1 MPSSWLG
8 PADGDYQSF
17 TPARG
22 DLLEVKV
29 VDGEGAEQGTLLV
42 AVVSRQACHGPGEAF
57 EGHCLGASDE
67 CYRYWITEG
76 EGRHLRESGLYHLC
90 FKSIAECRIWRGK
103 KEVVHTDHFRFV
115 TPSDLKEGKIRWART
130 RDVKAE
136 ILGQLAKFE
145 AKYPVARP
153 RRKGAGVPKAEGGE
167 GGGKASLSASEE
179 NPSSSSSDSSEEEEL
194 VKKMA
199 KLQAELKAAEK
210 LVSDKR
216 GVKAKKKA
224 MKAMKAKEKDAGDTG
239 RRARSKSPVAKDKE
253 KTRHK
258 KKKDKEDGEKEARDK
273 KRRRESPSDAGGEK
287 RRKKKK
293 EKKSRSTKG
302 KKEKDSPSGE
312 EESMDAGLFRSHTGK
327 KDTKNKG
334 MKDRGPFGSGPP
346 VQFKDGESSESES
359 GEDSVFREA
368 PAGSTSLRLLLKM
381 KEGAAR
387 ELVGANNEEGATPPL
402 ASHFVLTVLMPQ
414 LGPKAS
420 LRTQRELRTLA
431 KGLDLLARGE
441 TSQCADLLGQRIKA
455 LETAAQGHW
464 MSAFRHLHIAGERRG
479 GVYLAREFLLE
490 QKVRKYDKHKF
501 PPIPPGGK
509 RKDQARDRLERTV
522 KEVMADKAVWR
533 RLCTQLLSNGVR
545 AAQLWGECW
554 PVSWSRKGTSGVVHP
569 VRCRRKICFL
579 YR

>member
-1 MPSSWLG
+1 M
-8 PADGDYQSF
+8 
-17 TPARG
+17 
-22 DLLEVKV
+22 
-29 VDGEGAEQGTLLV
+29 
-42 AVVSRQACHGPGEAF
+42 
-57 EGHCLGASDE
+57 
-67 CYRYWITEG
+67 
-76 EGRHLRESGLYHLC
+76 
-90 FKSIAECRIWRGK
+90 
-103 KEVVHTDHFRFV
+103 
-115 TPSDLKEGKIRWART
+115 
-130 RDVKAE
+130 
-136 ILGQLAKFE
+136 
-145 AKYPVARP
+145 
-153 RRKGAGVPKAEGGE
+153 
-167 GGGKASLSASEE
+167 
-179 NPSSSSSDSSEEEEL
+179 
-194 VKKMA
+194 KKMA

-368 PAGSTSLRLLLKM
+368 PTGSTSLSGQQKLVRYSQKYPGRLASRLLLKM

-441 TSQCADLLGQRIKA
+441 TSQCA
-455 LETAAQGHW
+455 
-464 MSAFRHLHIAGERRG
+464 
-479 GVYLAREFLLE
+479 
-490 QKVRKYDKHKF
+490 
-501 PPIPPGGK
+501 
-509 RKDQARDRLERTV
+509 
-522 KEVMADKAVWR
+522 
-533 RLCTQLLSNGVR
+533 C
-545 AAQLWGECW
+545 WG
-554 PVSWSRKGTSGVVHP
+554 SGSRP
-569 VRCRRKICFL
+569 
-579 YR
+579 

>member
-1 MPSSWLG
+1 M
-8 PADGDYQSF
+8 
-17 TPARG
+17 
-22 DLLEVKV
+22 
-29 VDGEGAEQGTLLV
+29 
-42 AVVSRQACHGPGEAF
+42 
-57 EGHCLGASDE
+57 
-67 CYRYWITEG
+67 
-76 EGRHLRESGLYHLC
+76 
-90 FKSIAECRIWRGK
+90 
-103 KEVVHTDHFRFV
+103 
-115 TPSDLKEGKIRWART
+115 
-130 RDVKAE
+130 
-136 ILGQLAKFE
+136 
-145 AKYPVARP
+145 
-153 RRKGAGVPKAEGGE
+153 
-167 GGGKASLSASEE
+167 
-179 NPSSSSSDSSEEEEL
+179 
-194 VKKMA
+194 KKMA

-346 VQFKDGESSESES
+346 VQFKDGESSE
-359 GEDSVFREA
+359 VFREG
-368 PAGSTSLRLLLKM
+368 PAGSTSLSGQQKLVRYSQKYPGRLASRLLLKM

-402 ASHFVLTVLMPQ
+402 ASHFVLTVLMP
-414 LGPKAS
+414 KAS

-441 TSQCADLLGQRIKA
+441 ASQCADLLGQRIKA
-455 LETAAQGHW
+455 LERAAAEGHW
-464 MSAFRHLHIAGERRG
+464 MSAQFLELLPPDTSTLLERDEE
-479 GVYLAREFLLE
+479 VYLRERVPVGAE
-490 QKVRKYDKHKF
+490 GEEVR
-501 PPIPPGGK
+501 
-509 RKDQARDRLERTV
+509 QAQVPTDSPR
-522 KEVMADKAVWR
+522 
-533 RLCTQLLSNGVR
+533 
-545 AAQLWGECW
+545 
-554 PVSWSRKGTSGVVHP
+554 RKGKGSEGREKARATRALSRAQKEERKWRSRCHPGEGSSGENGEGS
-569 VRCRRKICFL
+569 
-579 YR
+579 YG